1 MKKQITFLK
10 TVLLVA
16 VMLWGVVGAK
26 AQVSLYKDGV
36 LQGTIGQYATIAAA
50 LGASNANVPFVSGG
64 TREYVIQLESNYTGE
79 ASYPLTL
86 TSVTNASATNTIIIK
101 PATGAKVTI
110 GNPNATSIFTG
121 VTTTTTSAVLTI
133 PQTPTA
139 QSTANVTAGMTV
151 YGYGPFSGSLAHP
164 TVSSS
169 DATSITCSRNMTSA
183 ETNTTIFVGTP
194 NTKTILFDG
203 ADYIT
208 IDGVSRTDA
217 NTGLTIQNPNNIQAS
232 TIWFQN
238 GSANNKI
245 QNCFIKGANVSGMA
259 YNNGG
264 CGQIMF
270 YTGNNDFNT
279 ITNNDI
285 CDIDGSPMPVCFVL
299 MAYSS
304 SSSNNDN
311 TISSNNFYNLGNATA
326 PNGNTQAIGFS
337 STDNGNSYNNYILD
351 NRFYW
356 TKTAVFR
363 RDVYI
368 IGMGGTYNGLG
379 NRIEGNVIGWQA
391 DGVTRAEITA
401 PLNTSLAFY
410 GSSVKNCTFKNN
422 VIGGINYAS
431 RTFVG
436 FQLFGH
442 NTSTPNAD
450 DICYGNQV
458 KDITVTSSTPSG
470 DSRLRGFLINGTSP
484 FNFNIKNNTV
494 KNLTITSITSY
505 PSYVYGID
513 FGAVSSSYNVSYIG
527 NEISN
532 LTAGSMASGNTNKA
546 WGIKTAMSANVVEK
560 NLIYD
565 LYALSTGSTE
575 VNGIFTN
582 NIGLTIPV
590 WSTGAKTKDVYCYW
604 GNNVYK
610 CTTAGTAT
618 TGNEPTVTT
627 GTQTDGTLVWTYQ
640 FTLNPNTT
648 YKNNIIRL
656 GVNNA
661 AGDKTNTTVYGI
673 YQNVS
678 FNTNDIYKFYHNSV
692 YIGGTAKASATL
704 NSFAF
709 YQAGTVIPATLELKN
724 NIFANQRTNES
735 GTTAKH
741 YAIGYATAG
750 VIKTSDNNSY
760 WASPLALAVST
771 AKPSLTDASNPWR
784 GALYT
789 SPANNDAASIEGT
802 PNFMDPTATIPDLRI
817 KANTSVVDNV
827 GADLSATVT
836 DDYDGKTR
844 SSYSP
849 HDIGAFAYTY
859 SASASLATD
868 HYRTQASGNW
878 RTNVT
883 WQSSTDGSTNWIT
896 ATAFP
901 SASAGSVT
909 IQNGHTV
916 TATAEATA
924 STLTIDGGGKLTLN
938 DRVGLTATALN
949 LESHGTNGTATFVD
963 GNATGG
969 LTVSGTTTMKQNLT
983 SGRNWYIAN
992 PVVATTLPT
1001 VAAGTRTLHKYDES
1015 IVSDAAGAT
1024 GWVANPASV
1033 EVGKG
1038 YVASVSVTGD
1048 LTFTGTLNTGNKN
1061 ITLTSRAGTSN
1072 KAGFNLIG
1080 NPYPSYLD
1088 WDAVMAANTAKLRS
1102 TTMWYRTKM
1111 LNEQSQLVYSFW
1123 TVNGDGVSVPNGAS
1137 VKIPPMQSFWVR
1149 AIEGG
1154 STLNLTNAMR
1164 SHAPETDKLL
1174 KAPAAKNTDRTL
1186 VRLQVSNGINSD
1198 ETVIYFSE
1206 KAKDGFDSNDA
1217 PKMSNGN
1224 AAIPEIFTTLDNE
1237 KIVINSMNTM
1247 PLNQEIKL
1255 GFVAGNAS
1263 SFSLKANEITNLP
1276 ENVKVILKDN
1286 AANIEADLSDGTT
1299 TYAFEPVAT
1308 QNDRFSL
1315 IFRTAGSTTDVQKPT
1330 VAAAQVFVN
1339 GNNQITI
1346 IAPVKS
1352 SYAIYNGLGQ
1362 LIENGIMNSDHRTQ
1376 NSKLTSGVYVVKVN
1390 NQSTQVSIK

>member
-1 MKKQITFLK
+1 MKKQITFK
-10 TVLLVA
+10 KMTLLVA
-16 VMLWGVVGAK
+16 VLLWGMGVE

-36 LQGTIGQYATIAAA
+36 LQGSLGQYTDIKAA
-50 LGASNANVPFVSGG
+50 LGTSNANVPFVAAG
-64 TREYVIQLESNYTGE
+64 TRAYVIELESNYTGE
-79 ASYPLTL
+79 ATYPLTL
-86 TSVTNASATNTIIIK
+86 TAVTNASSTNTITIR
-101 PATGAKVTI
+101 PAVGAKVTI
-110 GNPNATSIFTG
+110 GNPNTTSIFTG
-121 VTTTTTSAVLTI
+121 VTTATTSAVITI

-139 QSTANVTAGMTV
+139 QSVANVIAGMTV
-151 YGYGPFSGSLAHP
+151 YGYGPHDGGAAHP
-164 TVSSS
+164 TVSSV
-169 DATSITCSRNMTSA
+169 DGTAKTITCSRNMKTA
-183 ETNTTIFVGTP
+183 ESNATIYVGTP

-203 ADYIT
+203 GDFIT
-208 IDGVSRTDA
+208 IDGVSRDA
-217 NTGLTIQNPNNIQAS
+217 ANATGLTIQNPNNIQAS

-259 YNNGG
+259 FNNGG

-270 YTGNNDFNT
+270 YNGHNDFNT

-285 CDIDGSPMPVCFVL
+285 CDIDGSPMPICMVL
-299 MAYSS
+299 MAYDSNS
-304 SSSNNDN
+304 TNNDN
-311 TISSNNFYNLGNATA
+311 TISENNMYNIGNGTS
-326 PNGNTQAIGFS
+326 PNGNTSFVNFS
-337 STDNGNSYNNYILD
+337 STSNSTSFNNYILN
-351 NRFYW
+351 NRMYW

-363 RDVYI
+363 TNPYM
-368 IGMGGTYNGLG
+368 IGMGGSYNGLG

-391 DGVTRAEITA
+391 DGTTRAEITA
-401 PLNTSLAFY
+401 PLNTSLTFY
-410 GSSVKNCTFKNN
+410 GSNVKNCTFKNN

-431 RTFVG
+431 RNFVG
-436 FQLFGH
+436 FQIFGH

-450 DICYGNQV
+450 DVCYGNEV
-458 KDITVTSSTPSG
+458 RDITINSSTTTG
-470 DSRLRGFLINGTSP
+470 DSRIWAILLSGTSP
-484 FNFNIKNNTV
+484 FDFNVKNNIIKNLV
-494 KNLTITSITSY
+494 VTSTTAY
-505 PSYVYGID
+505 PCYILGID
-513 FGAVSSSYNVSYIG
+513 YTYATTGNKVSYIG
-527 NEISN
+527 NQIYN
-532 LTAGSMASGNTNKA
+532 LTAGTTSSTKLNKI
-546 WGIKTAMSANVVEK
+546 WGLRTGVFATTVEK

-565 LYALSTGSTE
+565 LFPLNDNTTTTEAYGVFTNNAGIVSWSTGSKS
-575 VNGIFTN
+575 VN
-582 NIGLTIPV
+582 
-590 WSTGAKTKDVYCYW
+590 AYCYW

-618 TGNEPTVTT
+618 TGNAPIVTS
-627 GTQTDGTLVWTYQ
+627 GTQTDGTLVWTFQY
-640 FTLNPNTT
+640 TTTPNITF
-648 YKNNIIRL
+648 KNNILRL

-661 AGDKTNTTVYGI
+661 ANNKTNTLMYGI
-673 YQNVS
+673 YQNAQFS
-678 FNTNDIYKFYHNSV
+678 TNDVNKFYHNSI
-692 YIGGTAKASATL
+692 YIGGTAAASATQ
-704 NSFAF
+704 NSYAF
-709 YQAGTVIPATLELKN
+709 YQAGAVVPNTLDLKN
-724 NIFANQRTNES
+724 NIFANRRINDS
-735 GTTAKH
+735 GTTGKH

-760 WASPLALAVST
+760 WASPLALAGST

-802 PNFMDPTATIPDLRI
+802 PNFMDAAATIPDLRI
-817 KANTSVVDNV
+817 KANTTVVDNL

-844 SSYSP
+844 SSFTP

-859 SASASLATD
+859 SASASFATD
-868 HYRTQASGNW
+868 HFRTLASGNW
-878 RTNVT
+878 RTNAT

-916 TATAEATA
+916 TAAAEATA
-924 STLTIDGGGKLTLN
+924 STLTIDGGGKLTLS

-983 SGRNWYIAN
+983 TGRNWYISN
-992 PVVATTLPT
+992 PVAATTLPT
-1001 VAAGTRTLHKYDES
+1001 VASGTRTLHKYDES

-1048 LTFTGTLNTGNKN
+1048 LTFTGALNTGNKD
-1061 ITLTSRAGTSN
+1061 ITLTSRTGTTN
-1072 KAGFNLIG
+1072 KAGFNLVG

-1088 WDAVMAANTAKLRS
+1088 WDAVMAANADKLRS
-1102 TTMWYRTKM
+1102 STMWYRTKI
-1111 LNEQSQLVYSFW
+1111 NDEYSFW
-1123 TVNGDGVSVPNGAS
+1123 TVNGDGVGVPNGAS

-1263 SFSLKANEITNLP
+1263 TFSLKANEITNLP

-1286 AANIEADLSDGTT
+1286 AANIEADLSDGIT
-1299 TYAFEPVAT
+1299 TYAFEPIAT

-1315 IFRTAGSTTDVQKPT
+1315 IFRTAGSTTDVQKPK

-1346 IAPVKS
+1346 IAPEKS
-1352 SYAIYNGLGQ
+1352 SYAIYNAMGQ
-1362 LIENGIMNSDHRTQ
+1362 LMDNG
-1376 NSKLTSGVYVVKVN
+1376 KLNAELQTVNCKLQTGIYVVKVG
-1390 NQSTQVSIK
+1390 NQSNRVILK